1 MKTIII
7 NLIKLYQFFS
17 KFTPKVC
24 RYYPSCSNYMI
35 EAIQKFGV
43 IRGLFLGILR
53 ILRCHP
59 FAPGGY
65 DPVPSKEIS
74 K

>member
-35 EAIQKFGV
+35 EAIQKLGV

>member
-7 NLIKLYQFFS
+7 NLIKLYQFFL
-17 KFTPKVC
+17 KFTSKVC